1 MEFDSVSQY
10 RYNSLK
16 VPLNIVLEATDG
28 LMILHLKD
36 RISHSPLLH
45 LAIIYRP

>member
-16 VPLNIVLEATDG
+16 VPLNIVFKATDG
-28 LMILHLKD
+28 LAIL
-36 RISHSPLLH
+36 RSPVTALV
-45 LAIIYRP
+45 IVPYYI